1 VSVVATTD
9 DPGSRGKAT
18 RPGLPGPARLY
29 LVAVGLAVAVAAAFL
44 PNTSATPEAHGLGTF
59 AVLATCAAVAQL
71 FVVRIGGNQLY
82 HVAIAFVVAAA
93 LLLPPAL
100 VALMCVVQHVPDW
113 IKERYPWYIQTFNIG
128 NFTLNA
134 LAAWGTARLIVNLDA
149 GSVQTRWALAGLGAC
164 SVFVAMNHLLL
175 ATMLRL
181 ARGLGFRRSGLF
193 EVRGLLVDVG
203 LACLGLALAAFWGS
217 NSVLIVATLAPL
229 VLVQRSLRGSL
240 GAPVPA

>member
-1 VSVVATTD
+1 VSAAATTAE
-9 DPGSRGKAT
+9 PGVRGKAT
-18 RPGLPGPARLY
+18 RPGLPGSARLH
-29 LVAVGLAVAVAAAFL
+29 LVAVALAGAVAAGFL
-44 PNTSATPEAHGLGTF
+44 PNVSATPGTHGLGTF
-59 AVLATCAAVAQL
+59 AVLAACAAVAQL

-100 VALMCVVQHVPDW
+100 IVLMCIVQHVPDW
-113 IKERYPWYIQTFNIG
+113 IKERYPWYIQTFNIS

-134 LAAWGTARLIVNLDA
+134 LAAWGTARLVVGLDA
-149 GSVQTRWALAGLGAC
+149 GTAQTRWALAGLGSCA
-164 SVFVAMNHLLL
+164 VFVALNHLLL

-181 ARGLGFRRSGLF
+181 ARGLEFRRSGLF
-193 EVRGLLVDVG
+193 AARGLLVDVG
-203 LACLGLALAAFWGS
+203 LASLGLALAAFWGW

-240 GAPVPA
+240 SAPVPA